1 MTERIK
7 YYLDG
12 LFSTVPTIAD
22 AIELKIKLYERMSQ
36 QYQTYLEQ
44 GMGEQTAYERVIESI
59 GDLRTLISQIQQ
71 GNEKELANSQK
82 LSWFSPDRTTGKI
95 NDLVR
100 NISDVTTGLIS
111 GIFSKNDPEG
121 VRLVNQI
128 SLPLKEIEKVKISYL
143 AESIT
148 LKQSLDGGLL
158 VKEYMNR
165 DEPEFYADVVQGNEQ
180 IHIRHGRRKGITLRS
195 RVEVF
200 IPEDWHGD
208 LTVSNIS
215 CDIMSQCDW
224 TLATFNAK
232 SVSGSI
238 DLKTIT
244 ADKINLFSSLGTLGL
259 KQCTGEVDLNT
270 SNGNIYVKEVIGGG
284 NFSSLSGRIKV
295 YFKELNS
302 AVRISSETGDVQLHL
317 PLDPNFEL
325 DAVSATGAIDSSF
338 TKLTSHPLQN
348 KVHGFVGHPPYQ
360 DINISTTTGDIR
372 VEN

>member
-148 LKQSLDGGLL
+148 LKQSLDGALL

-224 TLATFNAK
+224 TLASFNAK

-360 DINISTTTGDIR
+360 DIHISTTTGDIR

>member
-128 SLPLKEIEKVKISYL
+128 SLPLKGIEKVKISYL

-148 LKQSLDGGLL
+148 LKQSLNGALL

-224 TLATFNAK
+224 TLASFNAK

-360 DINISTTTGDIR
+360 DIHISTTTGDIR